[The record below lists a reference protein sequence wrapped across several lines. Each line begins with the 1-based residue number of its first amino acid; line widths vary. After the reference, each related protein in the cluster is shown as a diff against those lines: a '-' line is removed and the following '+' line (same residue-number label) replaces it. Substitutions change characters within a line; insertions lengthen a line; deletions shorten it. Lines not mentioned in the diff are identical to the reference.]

1 MKIVKDK
8 PKSTLGYEDATMRM
22 KISERKKRFD

>member
-8 PKSTLGYEDATMRM
+8 PKSTLGYEDATVRM
-22 KISERKKRFD
+22 KIIVREKKV